1 MNKRIKWKHFVRFAE
16 TIMYYREEGLE
27 WCRHE
32 KAKPVGG
39 KAAKRCWQY
48 ALQCGHKSLYKSLF
62 GVKPVFIPEKKYV
75 FAVTQTSDFRR
86 FVEPIG
92 VTPIS
97 R

>member
-1 MNKRIKWKHFVRFAE
+1 MNKRIKRKHFVRFAE
-16 TIMYYREEGLE
+16 AVMYYREEGLE
-27 WCRHE
+27 QCSYQ

-48 ALQCGHKSLYKSLF
+48 ALECGHKSLLN
-62 GVKPVFIPEKKYV
+62 VKPAFRPDRKYV

>member
-1 MNKRIKWKHFVRFAE
+1 MNKRIKWKHYVRFAE
-16 TIMYYREEGLE
+16 SVMYYREEGLE

-62 GVKPVFIPEKKYV
+62 GVKPVFIPEKNM
-75 FAVTQTSDFRR
+75 FSPLHRRATS
-86 FVEPIG
+86 VA
-92 VTPIS
+92 S
-97 R
+97 SNQLM

>member
-1 MNKRIKWKHFVRFAE
+1 MNKRIKRKHFIRFAE
-16 TIMYYREEGLE
+16 AVMYYREEGLE
-27 WCRHE
+27 QCSYQ

-48 ALQCGHKSLYKSLF
+48 ALECGHKSLLN
-62 GVKPVFIPEKKYV
+62 VKPAFRPDRKYV